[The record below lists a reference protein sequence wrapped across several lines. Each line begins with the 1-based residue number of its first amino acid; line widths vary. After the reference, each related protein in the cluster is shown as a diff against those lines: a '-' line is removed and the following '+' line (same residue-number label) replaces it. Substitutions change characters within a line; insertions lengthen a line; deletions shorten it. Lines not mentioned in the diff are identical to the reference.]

1 MVLPLV
7 SDHFTT
13 DAKILI
19 INVALSKYLQSL
31 DISYTKKTLRIH
43 TSMNEITKTAT
54 ITLNLF

>member
-1 MVLPLV
+1 MVLPL

-31 DISYTKKTLRIH
+31 DISYTKKKLYTG
-43 TSMNEITKTAT
+43 TQ
-54 ITLNLF
+54 